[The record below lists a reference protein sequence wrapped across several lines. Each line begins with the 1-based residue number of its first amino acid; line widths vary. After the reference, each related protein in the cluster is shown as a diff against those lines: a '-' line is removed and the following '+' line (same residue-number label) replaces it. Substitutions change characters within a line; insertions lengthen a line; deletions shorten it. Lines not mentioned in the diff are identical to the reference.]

1 MYIQIYV
8 YETRATTEEE
18 PVDNI
23 RSACI
28 SSTYMINL
36 YTLTQTYKQTKP
48 HLHTHTH
55 INTYNIYT

>member
-8 YETRATTEEE
+8 YETRATTDEE

-36 YTLTQTYKQTKP
+36 YTLTQTDMQTQP

-55 INTYNIYT
+55 T